1 MKSSLV
7 KVCLL
12 LVLVRLTKGNMT
24 SQCSTSDSY
33 WEVQQD
39 KRNNTFTCTGLTA
52 QDTIEWY
59 VWKSSTDY
67 FYLGNCKPLTAEPT
81 QFVCDNSQGQPIFI
95 ASRTSADAGLMVI
108 NPVAGGDA
116 SLYQDS
122 RLLCYATRSGTVVG
136 KASCRFD
143 YIHASEDT
151 SCTVQFRNDTWSVYG
166 QCNIQKAYSVQ
177 NRYRCEWI
185 QTKEF

>member
-1 MKSSLV
+1 
-7 KVCLL
+7 
-12 LVLVRLTKGNMT
+12 MT

-59 VWKSSTDY
+59 TWKSITDY
-67 FYLGNCKPLTAEPT
+67 FYLGNCKPLSAEPT
-81 QFVCDNSQGQPIFI
+81 QFVCDNSQGQPTYT

-108 NPVAGGDA
+108 DSVVGGDA

-122 RLLCYATRSGTVVG
+122 RLLCYATQSKTVVG
-136 KASCRFD
+136 KAGCRLD
-143 YIHASEDT
+143 YIRKTILFIFPRILYHLSSEIA
-151 SCTVQFRNDTWSVYG
+151 RLY
-166 QCNIQKAYSVQ
+166 
-177 NRYRCEWI
+177 
-185 QTKEF
+185 